1 MICVA
6 GVLCTNF
13 LTVFFSIFVVVVVVL
28 ALLLRLGFGFR
39 AGPGTH
45 FTKLFSPLPDDSYY
59 NYSMC
64 GDIKQFPHEQ
74 IYSTIIGI
82 RYIVSI
88 NKFSVTRLLGNFSA
102 LGHLQQPT
110 FAQQHKKLPNQIQ
123 MVAKQTEQT
132 HQNLS
137 KWRNF
142 AKSGH
147 SVNHSGATLSRG

>member
-64 GDIKQFPHEQ
+64 GDIK
-74 IYSTIIGI
+74 
-82 RYIVSI
+82 
-88 NKFSVTRLLGNFSA
+88 
-102 LGHLQQPT
+102 
-110 FAQQHKKLPNQIQ
+110 
-123 MVAKQTEQT
+123 
-132 HQNLS
+132 
-137 KWRNF
+137 
-142 AKSGH
+142 
-147 SVNHSGATLSRG
+147 